1 MPSKR
6 VKGSEHWVIREV
18 SRHTLVLAFTLLA
31 FSQLTAPRTA
41 WAAPS
46 DSAPLAAETLNARVE
61 LHVTGSERALGLMRA
76 TSRELFDRLGVDV
89 EVIAAGT
96 PAPPAQSPPLAIV
109 HVQLTPPQTNIV
121 ILDGTTG
128 EPIDRRSVP
137 DATTIEAAVEATTH
151 IAYFVV
157 ETLLLRAAAE
167 PVEPKPVESEPKP
180 EPELAPSVAAAP
192 PASPSEPALVDT
204 PSRQAPRA
212 DGLGFEAGVGLGI
225 TSLGDSRILPGLGI
239 LAELR
244 AAGAGGPFA
253 ALTAATHASSE
264 LELEGASASLR
275 LSALRLLGGFDVYA
289 GRALAI
295 SLALGGGVDW
305 LQLSRGSSTAE
316 VEVSRSRSLIYPL
329 LTGAGGMRL
338 KVTDRL
344 LLSAL
349 GGADLSLIDHQ
360 FQATV
365 DGQRQVLLSA
375 PTLRPFVLL
384 VASAS
389 LDASSRFDQRRE
401 P

>member
-18 SRHTLVLAFTLLA
+18 SRHTLVLAFTLLAFTLLAFTLLA

-204 PSRQAPRA
+204 PSRQAPQA

-225 TSLGDSRILPGLGI
+225 TSLG
-239 LAELR
+239 
-244 AAGAGGPFA
+244 
-253 ALTAATHASSE
+253 
-264 LELEGASASLR
+264 
-275 LSALRLLGGFDVYA
+275 
-289 GRALAI
+289 
-295 SLALGGGVDW
+295 
-305 LQLSRGSSTAE
+305 
-316 VEVSRSRSLIYPL
+316 
-329 LTGAGGMRL
+329 
-338 KVTDRL
+338 
-344 LLSAL
+344 
-349 GGADLSLIDHQ
+349 
-360 FQATV
+360 
-365 DGQRQVLLSA
+365 
-375 PTLRPFVLL
+375 
-384 VASAS
+384 
-389 LDASSRFDQRRE
+389 
-401 P
+401 